1 MTVTENGAEADPRR
15 WWILG
20 ILVLSLVVVMTANT
34 SLNLAIPSL
43 VEATNASPSQLQ
55 WIVDS
60 YALVFAGFVLTAGAI
75 GDRFGRKGALLAG
88 LALFGAMSLLAT
100 TAESATMLIALRA
113 VQGAGA
119 ALIMPGT
126 LSILTAVFPPHERT
140 RAIALWA
147 GFAASGASFGIVGT
161 GWLLEHFWWGS
172 VFFVNVPVVA
182 GAFVLVAAIV
192 PTSRDP
198 RGVPLD
204 GAGAALS
211 IVGLGALLFGIIE
224 GPERGWADPLTIAG
238 FAVAVVALAAFV
250 VWERRAESPML
261 DLRFFTN
268 RGFSLGTAT
277 IALTFFA
284 MFGLW
289 FVLTQYLQSV
299 RGYTPLGAGI
309 RILPMP
315 VAMMLAAPRS
325 ARLGQRFG
333 PRAVITTGLL
343 AMAAALVLLANVD
356 RDTPYWVLAAGLVV
370 LGVGMGN
377 VGAPATGAVMAAL
390 PVGRAGV
397 GSAVNDTAREV
408 GGAFGIAVMGSLLAA
423 GYRSGVGDAVAA
435 ADLDGPATHAVEQ
448 SIGSALHEAARLGG
462 DAGPALAR
470 AAGDAYIDAM
480 GLALLVAAVS
490 LAVAAVLVRR
500 FLPTSPGP
508 GGQPGAEAGVEEG
521 TSVDGSPSTAASSI
535 GTKPS
540 SRNGRL
546 SGVTNEVAA
555 PSGSSKLSRKTSRPS
570 VWTGNVS

>member
-1 MTVTENGAEADPRR
+1 VTIADASPRPTAERETEADADAEGHDRR

-20 ILVLSLVVVMTANT
+20 VLVLSLVVVMTANT

-43 VEATNASPSQLQ
+43 VRTTEASPSQLQ

-88 LALFGAMSLLAT
+88 LAIFGTVSLLAT
-100 TAESATMLIALRA
+100 AADSAPVLIALRA
-113 VQGAGA
+113 VQGVGA

-147 GFAASGASFGIVGT
+147 GFAASGASFGIVGA
-161 GWLLEHFWWGS
+161 GWMLEHFWWGS
-172 VFFVNVPVVA
+172 VFFVNVPVTA
-182 GAFVLVAAIV
+182 GAFALVATIV

-198 RGVPLD
+198 RRVPLD
-204 GAGAALS
+204 VAGAALS
-211 IVGLGALLFGIIE
+211 IAGLGALLFGIIE
-224 GPERGWADPLTIAG
+224 GPERGWTDPWTVAG
-238 FAVAVVALAAFV
+238 FAAALALLGAFV
-250 VWERRAESPML
+250 AWERRAEAPML

-268 RGFSLGTAT
+268 RSFSLGTAT

-299 RGYTPLGAGI
+299 RGYTPLGAGV

-333 PRAVITTGLL
+333 PRAVIAAGLL
-343 AMAAALVLLANVD
+343 AMAAALVVLAGID
-356 RDTPYWVLAAGLVV
+356 RDTPYWVLAAALVV
-370 LGVGMGN
+370 LGAGMGN
-377 VGAPATGAVMAAL
+377 VGAPATGAVMTAL

-408 GGAFGIAVMGSLLAA
+408 GGALGIAVMGSLLAA

-435 ADLDGPATHAVEQ
+435 AHLDAPATHAVEQ
-448 SIGSALHEAARLGG
+448 SIGSALHQAARLGG

-480 GLALLVAAVS
+480 GVALLVAAAGLVIG
-490 LAVAAVLVRR
+490 AALVHR
-500 FLPTSPGP
+500 FLPTG
-508 GGQPGAEAGVEEG
+508 
-521 TSVDGSPSTAASSI
+521 D
-535 GTKPS
+535 
-540 SRNGRL
+540 R
-546 SGVTNEVAA
+546 
-555 PSGSSKLSRKTSRPS
+555 
-570 VWTGNVS
+570 